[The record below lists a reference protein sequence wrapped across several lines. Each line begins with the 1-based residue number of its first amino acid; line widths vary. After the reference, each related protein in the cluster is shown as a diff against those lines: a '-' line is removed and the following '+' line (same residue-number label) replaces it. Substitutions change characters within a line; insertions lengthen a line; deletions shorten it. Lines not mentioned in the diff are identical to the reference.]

1 MRRKPGTLPDP
12 EAHAVRVA
20 WWASFLTTVALIA
33 ILGIVRSAQAAP
45 VPIGGAPLALITAP
59 AETSADESADEEE
72 EEEVDGEE
80 CEVDEDSEECEEDAA
95 TVDRSEACILRSAS
109 ATVTVLQARSQV
121 RLALRYTALSPALV
135 NVEYSLRGRRGS
147 LKIDGG
153 NHRFSRRGVFRDTE
167 TLSEAE
173 MAKVEA
179 ATEFDVRLHA
189 ANTPRY
195 CRPLFDRDLKARHAA
210 SAGPVWTD

>member
-1 MRRKPGTLPDP
+1 MRRKPGALPDP
-12 EAHAVRVA
+12 ESHAIRVA
-20 WWASFLTTVALIA
+20 WWASFLATIALIA

-45 VPIGGAPLALITAP
+45 VPIGGAALALVMAP
-59 AETSADESADEEE
+59 TETSADSSAD

-80 CEVDEDSEECEEDAA
+80 CEVEEDSEECEEDAA

-109 ATVTVLQARSQV
+109 ATVTVLQARNQV

-135 NVEYSLRGRRGS
+135 SVEYSLRGRRGR
-147 LKIDGG
+147 LKMGEDSR
-153 NHRFSRRGVFRDTE
+153 RFSRRGVFHDTE

-210 SAGPVWTD
+210 LAGPIWTD